1 MTTALFDAPGPKAI
15 ARTRVITVVSVVVIA
30 GFLVY
35 AVYLFGANGQL
46 AASKW
51 DSFTKWPIIRYLLK
65 GLGNTLLAAAGSAVI
80 ALPLGVGLALA
91 RLSETTWVR
100 WLGTAIIEFFRSIP
114 LLLLIYIFFIA
125 LPRYGVNPDLYWKL
139 VIPIGLCSGATIA
152 EVFRAGILALPRG
165 QTEAAE
171 ALGLT
176 RAQTMRYVVFPQ
188 AIRLVM
194 PSLLAQV
201 AVLIKDT
208 TLGYVVSYSE
218 LQYSAK
224 VMVSNTGDLIQT
236 YLLVTVVFI
245 LVNLAIT
252 KTADRWS
259 KRQQRRY
266 LNVGRGSA
274 QKRRLSALRGGDPDS
289 GTPAEQDT
297 EEFIGATAEDED
309 Q

>member
-1 MTTALFDAPGPKAI
+1 MTTALFDAPGPKAQRWI
-15 ARTRVITVVSVVVIA
+15 RVITVFSVVVIA
-30 GFLVY
+30 GMLAY

-46 AASKW
+46 VASKW
-51 DSFTKWPIIRYLLK
+51 DSFTQWPIIRYLLK
-65 GLGNTLLAAAGSAVI
+65 GLGNTLLAASGSAAI
-80 ALPLGVGLALA
+80 ALPLGVALALA
-91 RLSETTWVR
+91 RLSETTWLR

-125 LPRYGVNPDLYWKL
+125 LPKYGVNPDLYWKL

-152 EVFRAGILALPRG
+152 EVFRAGILALPKG

-176 RAQTMRYVVFPQ
+176 RAQTLRYVVFPQ
-188 AIRLVM
+188 AVRLVM

-236 YLLVTVVFI
+236 YLLVTLVFI
-245 LVNLAIT
+245 FVNVAIT
-252 KTADRWS
+252 KTADHWS

-266 LNVGRGSA
+266 LNAAPARTAPS
-274 QKRRLSALRGGDPDS
+274 LSQLPEDERDEGTLSS
-289 GTPAEQDT
+289 GQDA
-297 EEFIGATAEDED
+297 EEFVGAAVEDED